1 MKPLNNKGSAFV
13 QALVAVGIV
22 GTMLYF
28 LSPEVLKH
36 RQQVQ
41 KTASIITARLA
52 LHSMVDFTL
61 FGVKQRWCFS
71 KDWMPEPCGESYPP
85 TMAQILNHKRSVER
99 LLMKNETVAF
109 LRGMG
114 VANPESVPLDVI
126 DERINISSFSA
137 LHPVYKIIADLK
149 GYKVEAIHVRIE
161 KDRRQI
167 IPEYGREVY
176 LKITVSLLDR
186 QGKPIEIGASKLR
199 TISYVGV
206 YPREVG
212 SFALMVANDLHLN
225 ETAGSSA
232 GDANLKQFGSRNVAA
247 KWKGLVFESPV
258 YVNGDVHLP
267 KAPDIKVDKSNGDTV
282 YTPVTFKEKL
292 ILGGGQVMRNGKE
305 FKPRSSG
312 AELDQFWAHVRQFGG
327 FQKGVE
333 VDGDRDE
340 GLDYLSGYKTASGAE
355 DPRLMEKCISYNLA
369 KYNLNKTTDAELT
382 GELLKNTG
390 SKVQYRMGMSD
401 KNRFNPQTGEVV
413 RPSLQQAGW
422 FGEILKDWSLNKKDG
437 AIARYQMNFGRMKV
451 VGEIPDDGTVTLA
464 PEINLKQLKERL
476 DRQITDAESNLLF
489 QKSQVDQLEK
499 QIRRTEDDISDMQ
512 RELRDEQNDKV
523 PNVGK
528 IARLRYEIDNAEYR
542 VRNMRNQ
549 LTKQKNDV
557 YEAET
562 KLSNLQRTRRDVA
575 SKENVQPKVHI
586 TIKKPLDPTKPG
598 NKMSNPSFRDMEV
611 TFEHPE
617 MLLNS
622 NGEPLDVSLAFEAYD
637 VSYFQ
642 GSSLRTWSQ
651 QQLGKNKGWLFF
663 SRNGDG
669 MAVSPRLSTAF
680 GQSKGN
686 LPDDED
692 PFIDYDIACAQL
704 GSGSS
709 SAFGGTDW
717 SKSFASSSRHSWSFT
732 NKYGE
737 VDTLVFDHNNAY
749 RAPNGGGTAVFT
761 VKSIAK
767 NCVIKDSANF
777 VSGFLNCE
785 RLVIQSRATPLR
797 IIASIIVTKGI
808 TIADDAYQ
816 AGITWSTIYHP
827 QATFELRQAN
837 VLKGLNNQDCA
848 TINRYPVWHPY
859 PSMSDVANLYR
870 CNSISLRSKADP
882 FRWTSVDPDCGL
894 MNNSNS
900 TMCKNRLVRFY
911 VLEVS
916 RESGI

>member
-13 QALVAVGIV
+13 QALVAVGVV

-28 LSPEVLKH
+28 LSPSVLKH
-36 RQQVQ
+36 KQQVQ

-61 FGVKQRWCFS
+61 FGIKQRWCFS
-71 KDWMPEPCGESYPP
+71 KDWMPEPCGESFPP
-85 TMAQILNHKRSVER
+85 TMAQILNHQRSVER
-99 LLMKNETVAF
+99 LLMKAETVAF

-114 VANPESVPLDVI
+114 VANPEGVPLDEI
-126 DERINISSFSA
+126 DQRINIASFSA
-137 LHPVYKIIADLK
+137 MHPVYKIIADLK

-161 KDRRQI
+161 KDRRQV

-176 LKITVSLLDR
+176 LKLTVSLLNKA
-186 QGKPIEIGASKLR
+186 GKPIEIGGSKLR

-212 SFALMVANDLHLN
+212 SFGLMVANDLHLN
-225 ETAGSSA
+225 ETAGGNA
-232 GDANLKQFGSRNVAA
+232 GDANLKQFGSRNIAS

-258 YVNGDVHLP
+258 YVNGSVHLP
-267 KAPDIKVDKSNGDTV
+267 KAPDLKVDKADGDTV

-292 ILGGGQVMRNGKE
+292 VLGGGQIMRGGKE

-340 GLDYLSGYKTASGAE
+340 GLDYLSGYKALNGGA
-355 DPRLMEKCISYNLA
+355 DPNLMEKCISYNLA
-369 KYNLNKTTDAELT
+369 KYNLNKTIDSELT
-382 GELLKNTG
+382 GELLRNSG
-390 SKVQYRMGMSD
+390 SKVQYRMALSD
-401 KNRFNPQTGEVV
+401 KNRFNPQTGEVE
-413 RPSLQQAGW
+413 RPMLQQTGW
-422 FGEILKDWSLNKKDG
+422 FGEILKDWKLNKKDG
-437 AIARYQMNFGRMKV
+437 AIARYQMNFGRMRV
-451 VGEIPDDGTVTLA
+451 AGEIPDDGTVTLE

-476 DRQITDAESNLLF
+476 DRNIKEAESNLLF
-489 QKSQVDQLEK
+489 QKSQLDNLERN
-499 QIRRTEDDISDMQ
+499 IRRSEDEINDLQ
-512 RELRDEQNDKV
+512 RKIRDEQNDKI
-523 PNVGK
+523 PNYAK
-528 IARLRYEIDNAEYR
+528 IARLKYELESEEYR
-542 VRNMRNQ
+542 LRNMRNNVA
-549 LTKQKNDV
+549 KQKNDV
-557 YEAET
+557 YEAEAR
-562 KLSNLQRTRRDVA
+562 LSNLEKQRRTVA
-575 SKENVQPKVHI
+575 SKEGVQPKIHI
-586 TIKKPLDPTKPG
+586 TIKKPIDPG
-598 NKMSNPSFRDMEV
+598 SKMSNPSFRDMEV

-622 NGEPLDVSLAFEAYD
+622 NGDPLDVSLAFEAYD

-663 SRNGDG
+663 SRQGDG
-669 MAVSPRLSTAF
+669 MAVSPRLSNAF
-680 GQSKGN
+680 GQAKGG
-686 LPDDED
+686 LPDDD
-692 PFIDYDIACAQL
+692 PFIDYDIACSQL
-704 GSGSS
+704 GTGAT
-709 SAFGGTDW
+709 AFGSTDW
-717 SKSFASSSRHSWSFT
+717 SKSFAPSSRHSWSFT

-737 VDTLVFDHNNAY
+737 VDQLIFDNNNAF

-767 NCVIKDSANF
+767 NCVIKATANF
-777 VSGFLNCE
+777 VTGFLNCE
-785 RLVIQSRATPLR
+785 RLTIESRSTPLR

-808 TIADDAYQ
+808 SIADDAYK

-827 QATFELRQAN
+827 QATFELRQAK
-837 VLKGLNNQDCA
+837 VLKGLNDQDCA